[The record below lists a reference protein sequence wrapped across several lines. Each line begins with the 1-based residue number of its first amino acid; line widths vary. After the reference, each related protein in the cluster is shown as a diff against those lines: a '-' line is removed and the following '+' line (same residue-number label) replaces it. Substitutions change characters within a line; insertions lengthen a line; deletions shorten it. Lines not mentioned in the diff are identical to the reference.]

1 MLRRSL
7 ILASLVFGLFL
18 IELPSAEA
26 RLTSRGNPSARS
38 NIHGINYGSMRWER
52 KYGKRRAFF
61 SRSSRSGWR
70 RGR

>member
-7 ILASLVFGLFL
+7 IIAGLVFGLYL

-61 SRSSRSGWR
+61 NRSSRTSWHR
-70 RGR
+70 RR